1 LYKVKHALYKH
12 YAESRERA
20 RQARINKLANAVEAL
35 DIDNKEN
42 ETDPVPSGR
51 GLYCMLQPA
60 EEDLVDRLLTQV
72 PLLHAE
78 WNSPESPK

>member
-1 LYKVKHALYKH
+1 LYTANNVLYKH

-20 RQARINKLANAVEAL
+20 RQTRINKLANAVEAL

-42 ETDPVPSGR
+42 ESEPVSSGR
-51 GLYCMLQPA
+51 GLYCLLQPA

-72 PLLHAE
+72 PLLHAA
-78 WNSPESPK
+78 

>member
-1 LYKVKHALYKH
+1 MLHKP

-42 ETDPVPSGR
+42 ETGPVSSER

-78 WNSPESPK
+78 WDSPELPK